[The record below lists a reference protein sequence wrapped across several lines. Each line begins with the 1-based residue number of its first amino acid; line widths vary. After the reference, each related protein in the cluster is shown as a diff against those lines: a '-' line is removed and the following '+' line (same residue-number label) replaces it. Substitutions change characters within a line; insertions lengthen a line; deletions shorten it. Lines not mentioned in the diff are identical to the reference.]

1 MKKANEAENHF
12 YGKDAGKQSK
22 QKMIVC
28 DRRQVKSAKG
38 FTFGK
43 AGSGRAFFVKKLERS
58 RNKT

>member
-12 YGKDAGKQSK
+12 YGKDASK
-22 QKMIVC
+22 QKMIVY
-28 DRRQVKSAKG
+28 DRRQVKPAKHL
-38 FTFGK
+38 TFGK